1 MRADQEALL
10 WRRVE
15 AHYGSQLEPMV
26 KGAVASFRRRPGVN
40 PLTRIHESDVGASA
54 FAVFVAV
61 LPQTGMPAS
70 NGKFIHIR
78 EQLRS
83 HINYYVLEK
92 LVSDQA
98 EPLSLRDAL
107 FSIDLGL

>member
-1 MRADQEALL
+1 
-10 WRRVE
+10 
-15 AHYGSQLEPMV
+15 
-26 KGAVASFRRRPGVN
+26 
-40 PLTRIHESDVGASA
+40 
-54 FAVFVAV
+54 
-61 LPQTGMPAS
+61 MPAS